1 MLEGL
6 FRYFSRGKDYEDNSG
21 ATSSQKN
28 HEVEYLNKR
37 NAFYGA
43 ASKAFEKGVVPTG
56 FNVQS
61 RTGKE
66 DFDKQFDRYIRQFS
80 KRGLYKGVWQS
91 FSDLTDKTYF
101 AEAQTVM
108 VREYASKSGGVLI
121 RHVWSNKYP
130 LGYKYE
136 LISVSAI
143 DMDKHNP
150 MKNLYNGIQLDRNGK
165 IKSIWIS
172 QSSYS
177 STSKEYDYKNLT
189 LLVNRWA
196 DIHQYTSISP
206 LLRVIESLEY
216 IDNYKAKELK
226 GAGVRADTPLILKTP
241 YYNQIYKNI
250 KNKYATQINN
260 GTIKEADLLKKFFD
274 LRRFDTKN
282 EPRKF
287 EYISD
292 DEDVV
297 ETGRSIDTIYD
308 VAWHNEMRSASS
320 AIGLS
325 ASSTAGLLNNSYNE
339 ALKANQSEEQEFAM
353 IADRMVEN
361 ALREIIEYRLLF
373 GLVKKGL
380 IKVDFENLQE
390 YQATKWM
397 RRRRKHIDPTK
408 EEKSLTEA
416 IEKNKTISRIDALAD
431 KGTHYEEYISEE
443 MMYERKKVEEEFKL
457 KQEFLEKEIEI
468 KKKYEEAGV
477 EYNNGDEK

>member
-1 MLEGL
+1 MLDGL
-6 FRYFSRGKDYEDNSG
+6 FKYFSRGKEYEDNNG
-21 ATSSQKN
+21 TTSNQKN
-28 HEVEYLNKR
+28 YEVEHLNKR

-43 ASKAFEKGVVPTG
+43 VSKAFEKGVVPTG

-61 RTGKE
+61 RTGKKE
-66 DFDKQFDRYIRQFS
+66 FDKQFDKYIKQFS
-80 KRGLYKGVWQS
+80 KRGLYNGIWQS

-101 AEAQTVM
+101 AEAQTIM

-143 DMDKHNP
+143 DMGKHNP
-150 MKNLYNGIQLDRNGK
+150 MVNLYNGIQLDMNGK
-165 IKSIWIS
+165 IKSIWIKE
-172 QSSYS
+172 SSYS
-177 STSKEYDYKNLT
+177 SKSHEYNYKYLT

-196 DIHQYTSISP
+196 DIHQYTAISP

-241 YYNQIYKNI
+241 YYNQMYQNI
-250 KNKYATQINN
+250 KNKFSTQIKN
-260 GTIKEADLLKKFFD
+260 GTIKEADLLKDFFD
-274 LRRFDTKN
+274 LRRFDTKDA
-282 EPRKF
+282 PRKF
-287 EYISD
+287 EYIAD

-297 ETGRSIDTIYD
+297 EIGKSVDTIYD
-308 VAWHNEMRSASS
+308 MAWQNEMRSASS
-320 AIGLS
+320 AIGLN

-353 IADRMVEN
+353 IADRIVEN

-408 EEKSLTEA
+408 EEKSITEA
-416 IEKNKTISRIDALAD
+416 IEKNKTISRVDALAD

-443 MMYERKKVEEEFKL
+443 VMYERKKMEEDFKL
-457 KQEFLEKEIEI
+457 KEELLKKEIEI
-468 KKKYEEAGV
+468 KKKYEDAGIQ
-477 EYNNGDEK
+477 YDNGAK